1 MKKNVIEFFNSSE
14 LVDYKKSIQL
24 MEKRVENI
32 KKKKQSELLWFLEH
46 PSIYTAGT
54 SSKDKDLLNDNLFP
68 VIKTNRGGQFTYHGP
83 GQRIAYI
90 MLNVRDREY
99 NVKSFIRLLE
109 QWIMNSLHDMGIK
122 SFLIKGKVGIWV
134 RNEEKIASLGLR
146 IRKGISFHGVSLN
159 INPFIWQASLDI
171 LSSTMPLASV
181 DSNSGIIITD
191 WYNLKGKENER
202 IKISILVSTQELR
215 ADGVKVS
222 VFKQVL
228 RANAWKNAN
237 INPNIA
243 QKLERKI
250 ITKAGSLQSRN
261 N

>member
-1 MKKNVIEFFNSSE
+1 MIQILRYLTLLSVIFFFTSCSGVSTKSERLDRDIVNYPDPRERAVRKKIDNQGSFFKDIFKSNNKGNINS
-14 LVDYKKSIQL
+14 I
-24 MEKRVENI
+24 
-32 KKKKQSELLWFLEH
+32 
-46 PSIYTAGT
+46 
-54 SSKDKDLLNDNLFP
+54 
-68 VIKTNRGGQFTYHGP
+68 
-83 GQRIAYI
+83 
-90 MLNVRDREY
+90 
-99 NVKSFIRLLE
+99 
-109 QWIMNSLHDMGIK
+109 
-122 SFLIKGKVGIWV
+122 
-134 RNEEKIASLGLR
+134 
-146 IRKGISFHGVSLN
+146 SLN

-228 RANAWKNAN
+228 SSNTWKNTN
-237 INPNIA
+237 VNPKIV

-250 ITKAGSLQSRN
+250 ITKAGSLQSN
-261 N
+261 NN

>member
-1 MKKNVIEFFNSSE
+1 MIIHKII
-14 LVDYKKSIQL
+14 IQL
-24 MEKRVENI
+24 LQYLALLCVIFFLTNCSNVSTK
-32 KKKKQSELLWFLEH
+32 SERL
-46 PSIYTAGT
+46 
-54 SSKDKDLLNDNLFP
+54 DKDIVNYPDP
-68 VIKTNRGGQFTYHGP
+68 RE
-83 GQRIAYI
+83 RA
-90 MLNVRDREY
+90 VRKKIG
-99 NVKSFIRLLE
+99 N
-109 QWIMNSLHDMGIK
+109 QG
-122 SFLIKGKVGIWV
+122 SFLQDIFKSSNK
-134 RNEEKIASLGLR
+134 RNINS
-146 IRKGISFHGVSLN
+146 ISLN

-222 VFKQVL
+222 MFKQIL
-228 RANAWKNAN
+228 KSNTWKNVN
-237 INPNIA
+237 VNPNIV

-250 ITKAGSLQSRN
+250 ITKAGSLQSKN

>member
-1 MKKNVIEFFNSSE
+1 MIF
-14 LVDYKKSIQL
+14 YKISIQIL
-24 MEKRVENI
+24 LYLALLFIIFFFTNCSNI
-32 KKKKQSELLWFLEH
+32 STKSERL
-46 PSIYTAGT
+46 
-54 SSKDKDLLNDNLFP
+54 DKDI
-68 VIKTNRGGQFTYHGP
+68 IKYPDPR
-83 GQRIAYI
+83 QRA
-90 MLNVRDREY
+90 VR
-99 NVKSFIRLLE
+99 KKIGE
-109 QWIMNSLHDMGIK
+109 QG
-122 SFLIKGKVGIWV
+122 SFL
-134 RNEEKIASLGLR
+134 RNIFKSDNKR
-146 IRKGISFHGVSLN
+146 NVNSVSLN

-222 VFKQVL
+222 MFKQIL
-228 RANAWKNAN
+228 KSNAWKNVN
-237 INPNIA
+237 VNPNIV

-250 ITKAGSLQSRN
+250 ITKAGSLQSQN